1 MRKITTFL
9 TFKDRGE
16 EAVTFYVSVFKNSSI
31 MSMVR
36 YQPEGPGSSDA
47 LLHAAFQLNG
57 QDFMAMDGGPHFTFT
72 EGTSLFVDCE
82 TQEEVDHLWERLSEG
97 GEKQRCGWLKGQI
110 RRVMA
115 DHSIRP
121 GRDDARQG
129 PREIE
134 KGHGSHAQDGQDRH
148 QDLEAGVRPRIRGPE
163 GGASIQSN
171 VGPSARCWVWPN
183 PRTSRLGGPR
193 RLPKACDAFPQA
205 VGV

>member
-36 YQPEGPGSSDA
+36 YQPEGPGSSAA

-97 GEKQRCGWLKGQI
+97 GEKQRCGWLKDRYGVSWQI
-110 RRVMA
+110 IPSALGEMMQDKEPEKSKRVMEA
-115 DHSIRP
+115 MLKMDKI
-121 GRDDARQG
+121 DIKTLRQAYEQG
-129 PREIE
+129 
-134 KGHGSHAQDGQDRH
+134 
-148 QDLEAGVRPRIRGPE
+148 
-163 GGASIQSN
+163 
-171 VGPSARCWVWPN
+171 
-183 PRTSRLGGPR
+183 
-193 RLPKACDAFPQA
+193 
-205 VGV
+205 

>member
-36 YQPEGPGSSDA
+36 YQPEGPGSSAA

-97 GEKQRCGWLKGQI
+97 GEKQRCGWLKDRYGVSWQI
-110 RRVMA
+110 
-115 DHSIRP
+115 I
-121 GRDDARQG
+121 
-129 PREIE
+129 
-134 KGHGSHAQDGQDRH
+134 
-148 QDLEAGVRPRIRGPE
+148 
-163 GGASIQSN
+163 
-171 VGPSARCWVWPN
+171 PSALGEMMQDKDPEK
-183 PRTSRLGGPR
+183 SRSVMEAMLKMDKIDIKTLG
-193 RLPKACDAFPQA
+193 QA
-205 VGV
+205 YEQG

>member
-9 TFKDRGE
+9 TFKARGE

-36 YQPEGPGSSDA
+36 YQPEGPGSSAA

-97 GEKQRCGWLKGQI
+97 GEKQRCGWLKDRYGVSWQI
-110 RRVMA
+110 IPSALGEMMQDKDPEKSRRVMEA
-115 DHSIRP
+115 MLKMDKI
-121 GRDDARQG
+121 DIKTLRQAYEQG
-129 PREIE
+129 
-134 KGHGSHAQDGQDRH
+134 
-148 QDLEAGVRPRIRGPE
+148 
-163 GGASIQSN
+163 
-171 VGPSARCWVWPN
+171 
-183 PRTSRLGGPR
+183 
-193 RLPKACDAFPQA
+193 
-205 VGV
+205 